1 MNRSMFLMERDRIN
15 AMRAIRNRAV
25 GGPVRCTEQDRL
37 RNDARK
43 EIESRRWD
51 NEMGLKDDR

>member
-1 MNRSMFLMERDRIN
+1 MERDRIN

-51 NEMGLKDDR
+51 GEMGLKHDRN